1 MNDVTLHVNV
11 TPLTAE
17 DQLLITTLQTEK
29 AELLKMIFE
38 IPARQQKWHMLLHL
52 WIIESTGFAKR
63 LRGSNRRRSE
73 WTDST
78 VKSITITSA
87 KMDNQV
93 THSKGGNV
101 FC

>member
-1 MNDVTLHVNV
+1 MTDVTLHVNV

-52 WIIESTGFAKR
+52 
-63 LRGSNRRRSE
+63 
-73 WTDST
+73 
-78 VKSITITSA
+78 
-87 KMDNQV
+87 
-93 THSKGGNV
+93 
-101 FC
+101 